1 MAAHA
6 SCRGGGHGYCSRF
19 RLYLLA
25 SVFAA
30 STVLASPAL
39 AQAGPEQAPEPQQAP
54 GPPQPSG
61 PAPSAPVEVPSV
73 TVQAARPR
81 PHARPAS
88 PRPAGPAPSRIA
100 PQAPPNQSAQPAQA
114 AGPGGPPPNAASELT
129 VSGAEIN
136 AVPISRVGEVLEATP
151 GLIVSQHSGEGKA
164 NQYFLRG
171 FALDHGTDFAVN
183 VDGMPVNMRT
193 HGHGQGYA
201 DINFMIPELISSM
214 TIRKGPYFADEGDF
228 SSAGAARINYIDR
241 LDGGLAQ
248 VTSGSFGYQRALA
261 AKSYPMWAGNLLVAG
276 EVQTYNGP
284 WDVPDNVRK
293 FNGVVRYSQ
302 GTADDGF
309 SITGMG
315 YVNRWTA
322 TDQVATRAV
331 SSGLIDRF
339 GSLDPTDGGDT
350 SRFSLSSRMSHT
362 SETGVTRLDA
372 YAIRSTLTLFNDFTY
387 FLNDPV
393 NGDQFSQLDKRTIL
407 GFDGSH
413 TFMGRLGP
421 FESETRVGLQGR
433 YDDLDVGLVNTL
445 QRATLSTVRL
455 DRVDESNLSPYV
467 QNTTIWTSWLRTVVG
482 LRGDWFAGKVAS
494 DTPANSGSAN
504 TFFGSPKFSLVLGP
518 FFKTEFYFNA
528 GTGFHSN
535 DLRGVTISV
544 NPPNA
549 PDAGA
554 PATAVPL
561 LVRSKGAEVGVRT
574 KAIAGLE
581 SSIALF
587 VLDFDSEL
595 QFQGDIGTT
604 VPGRPSRRV
613 GIEWVNRYQPVPWL
627 AFDLDVAATRARFTD
642 VDPAGNFIPGAPAVI
657 ASAGITIGEK
667 TGWFGAAKLR
677 YLGPRPLIEDDSVRS
692 GAMLVVNA
700 DVGYRFE
707 NGLRLQLDILNLFN
721 SSDHQIDYF
730 YVSRLQGEPLAGVS
744 DVHFHPIEPLA
755 VRLTVAGK
763 L

>member
-1 MAAHA
+1 MPRRHTHTAP
-6 SCRGGGHGYCSRF
+6 GRF
-19 RLYLLA
+19 RSYLLA

-30 STVLASPAL
+30 STALASPVL
-39 AQAGPEQAPEPQQAP
+39 GQAGPEQTPEPP
-54 GPPQPSG
+54 GPQSPQPAETP
-61 PAPSAPVEVPSV
+61 PASSTQLPLV
-73 TVQAARPR
+73 TVQARPVRQPARRVSQRAAAPSR
-81 PHARPAS
+81 GARPAAS
-88 PRPAGPAPSRIA
+88 DQGAQPTQAAAPAGP
-100 PQAPPNQSAQPAQA
+100 PA
-114 AGPGGPPPNAASELT
+114 NSASEFT

-136 AVPISRVGEVLEATP
+136 AIPTSRVGEVLEATP

-201 DINFMIPELISSM
+201 DINFLIPELIKSM

-228 SSAGAARINYIDR
+228 SSAGSARINYVDR
-241 LDGGLAQ
+241 LDPGLAQ
-248 VTSGSFGYQRALA
+248 VTSGSFGYRRLLA
-261 AKSYPMWAGNLLVAG
+261 VKSYPAWAGNLLVAG

-293 FNGVVRYSQ
+293 LNGVLRYSQ

-322 TDQVATRAV
+322 TDQIPTRAV
-331 SSGLIDRF
+331 SAGLIGPF
-339 GSLDPTDGGDT
+339 GSLDPTDGGET

-372 YAIRSTLTLFNDFTY
+372 YAISSRLTLFNNFTF

-393 NGDQFSQLDKRTIL
+393 NGDQFSQLDKRTVL
-407 GFDGSH
+407 GFDASH

-421 FESETRVGLQGR
+421 FDSETRVGLQGR
-433 YDDLDVGLVNTL
+433 YDDIDVGLVNTL

-455 DRVDESNLSPYV
+455 DHVDESNLSPYV
-467 QNTTIWTSWLRTVVG
+467 QSTTTWTPWLRTVVG
-482 LRGDWFAGKVAS
+482 LRGDWFQGKVAS
-494 DTPANSGSAN
+494 DTPANSGGAS
-504 TFFGSPKFSLVLGP
+504 TFFGSPKFSLALGP

-549 PDAGA
+549 PDAGL

-561 LVRSKGAEVGVRT
+561 LIRSKGAEVGLRT

-581 SSIALF
+581 SSVALF

-613 GIEWVNRYQPVPWL
+613 GVEWVNHYQPVPWL

-642 VDPAGNFIPGAPAVI
+642 SDPAGSYIPGAPAVI
-657 ASAGITIGEK
+657 ASAGVVIGQ
-667 TGWFGAAKLR
+667 TFGWFGGAKLR

-692 GAMLVVNA
+692 GPMAVLNA
-700 DVGYRFE
+700 NIGYRFE
-707 NGLRLQLDILNLFN
+707 RGLRVQLDILNLFN
-721 SSDHQIDYF
+721 SKDHQIDYL
-730 YVSRLQGEPLAGVS
+730 YASRLQGEPLAGVS

-755 VRLTVAGK
+755 VRLTLAGK
-763 L
+763 I

>member
-1 MAAHA
+1 
-6 SCRGGGHGYCSRF
+6 
-19 RLYLLA
+19 
-25 SVFAA
+25 
-30 STVLASPAL
+30 
-39 AQAGPEQAPEPQQAP
+39 
-54 GPPQPSG
+54 
-61 PAPSAPVEVPSV
+61 
-73 TVQAARPR
+73 
-81 PHARPAS
+81 
-88 PRPAGPAPSRIA
+88 
-100 PQAPPNQSAQPAQA
+100 
-114 AGPGGPPPNAASELT
+114 

-136 AVPISRVGEVLEATP
+136 AIPTSRVGEVLEATP

-183 VDGMPVNMRT
+183 VDGMPINMRT
-193 HGHGQGYA
+193 HAHGQGYA
-201 DINFMIPELISSM
+201 DINFLIPELIQSM
-214 TIRKGPYFADEGDF
+214 NIRKGPYFADEGDF
-228 SSAGAARINYIDR
+228 SSAGAARISYIDR
-241 LDGGLAQ
+241 IDPGLALI
-248 VTSGSFGYQRALA
+248 TAGSFGYERLLA
-261 AKSYPMWAGNLLVAG
+261 AKSYPAWAGNLLVAG

-293 FNGVVRYSQ
+293 FNGVLRYSQ

-322 TDQVATRAV
+322 TDQIATRAV
-331 SSGLIDRF
+331 TSGLIGPF
-339 GSLDPTDGGDT
+339 GSLDPTDGGNT

-362 SETGVTRLDA
+362 SEAGVTRLDA

-393 NGDQFSQLDKRTIL
+393 NGDQFSQLDKRTIV
-407 GFDGSH
+407 GFDGNH
-413 TFMGRLGP
+413 TFTGRLGP
-421 FESETRVGLQGR
+421 FDSETRVGLQGR
-433 YDDLDVGLVNTL
+433 HDDIDVGLVNTL
-445 QRATLSTVRL
+445 QRTTLSTVRL
-455 DRVDESNLSPYV
+455 DHVNESNLSPYA
-467 QNTTIWTSWLRTVVG
+467 QNTTKWTDWLRTIVG
-482 LRGDWFAGKVAS
+482 IRGDWVAGKVAS
-494 DTPANSGSAN
+494 DTPANSGGAN

-518 FFKTEFYFNA
+518 FFKTEFYLNA

-549 PDAGA
+549 PNAGL

-561 LVRSKGAEVGVRT
+561 LIRSKGAEVGTRT
-574 KAIAGLE
+574 KAIEGLE
-581 SSIALF
+581 SSVALF

-604 VPGRPSRRV
+604 VPGRPSRRIGV
-613 GIEWVNRYQPVPWL
+613 EWVNHYQPTSWL
-627 AFDLDVAATRARFTD
+627 AFDLDFAATRARFTD
-642 VDPAGNFIPGAPAVI
+642 FDPAGNHIPGAPAVI
-657 ASAGITIGEK
+657 ASAGVIIGQK

-692 GAMLVVNA
+692 GPMRVLNA
-700 DVGYRFE
+700 NVGYRFE
-707 NGLRLQLDILNLFN
+707 NGVRVQLDVLNLFN
-721 SSDHQIDYF
+721 SQDHQIDYF

-755 VRLTVAGK
+755 VRLTLAGK
-763 L
+763 I